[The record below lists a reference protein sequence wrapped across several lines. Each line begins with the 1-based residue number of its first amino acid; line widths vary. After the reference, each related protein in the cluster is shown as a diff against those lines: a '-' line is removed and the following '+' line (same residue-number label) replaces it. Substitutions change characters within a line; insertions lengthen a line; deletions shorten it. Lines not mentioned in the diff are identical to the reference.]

1 MQTLVSGG
9 HDVVD
14 VWGHHGNH
22 VHFILLTISWSQLN
36 PEYISVEPKLFS
48 SYLPNVLPQVV
59 ACLYACRFYASY
71 LQYSAPEETNICFFP
86 DDWGGS
92 GCSNGSRQIASGNTQ
107 SPGSPD
113 SKYTSQLLSVF
124 EECALLTICVITLL
138 NGWMSWC
145 YKSLQ
150 RSSLSGLGLWI
161 VNGHHQEKGFRGW
174 KTFCVLNIF
183 HASAVSIV
191 EVFNWLTVAKPP
203 NVTPVFVSGCSR
215 TSKQRLTGCGE
226 QMLIQRL
233 FCQKYYCDK

>member
-1 MQTLVSGG
+1 MSFLRLLLVCML
-9 HDVVD
+9 VVSM
-14 VWGHHGNH
+14 
-22 VHFILLTISWSQLN
+22 LLISN
-36 PEYISVEPKLFS
+36 I
-48 SYLPNVLPQVV
+48 LPQRKQIFV
-59 ACLYACRFYASY
+59 
-71 LQYSAPEETNICFFP
+71 FFP

-145 YKSLQ
+145 NKSLQ
-150 RSSLSGLGLWI
+150 KSLLWSGLGLWI

-203 NVTPVFVSGCSR
+203 NVTPVSVSGCSG

-233 FCQKYYCDK
+233 FARNSTVTNKKQSCERHCVMGDIGENMAEKEQLYMWNQISLQTINATSSDEDSAM